1 MKAEM
6 TTSSLVLG
14 RTWFGSRQGSVFGGS
29 VVSSFIFWGQP
40 RGSVLMKKPK
50 KIALFCHPIKVLSK
64 VRGSFLGGSV
74 GSRFSSQKQTG
85 GSRFGRFGF
94 WKFGIFR
101 FDLTLF

>member
-14 RTWFGSRQGSVFGGS
+14 RTWFGSRLGS

-85 GSRFGRFGF
+85 GSVGSRFGF
-94 WKFGIFR
+94 
-101 FDLTLF
+101 